1 MKKMK
6 RLVAVLLAGVMVL
19 AMLTACGGGSST
31 PTINEEKVEALYMDI
46 YNAALGADHE
56 NDAEL
61 EKLAKQTLVDS
72 LDENGALNSGKK
84 MTVRNYDKNSS
95 LKVWTTVTILA
106 QPENEN
112 VPYGI
117 TSKELAETS
126 ANKEKAIDEARKN
139 VVNMGNNNMEVI
151 KKTTTGFA
159 VGAVKKGDKIYVA
172 IAMKTDMNLK

>member
-31 PTINEEKVEALYMDI
+31 PTSDVDKAEALYMDA
-46 YNAALGADHE
+46 YNAALGTDYK

-61 EKLAKQTLVDS
+61 KKLAKTV
-72 LDENGALNSGKK
+72 LDENLNEKGALNSGKE
-84 MTVRNYDKNSS
+84 MTVTKKDGNS
-95 LKVWTTVTILA
+95 VYTVVTILA
-106 QPENEN
+106 QQRSKN

-117 TSKELAETS
+117 TSEELANML
-126 ANKEKAIDEARKN
+126 ANKDKVIVN
-139 VVNMGNNNMEVI
+139 VDATT
-151 KKTTTGFA
+151 KKTATNLA

-172 IAMKTDMNLK
+172 IAMTKDMKLK

>member
-31 PTINEEKVEALYMDI
+31 PTSDVDKAEALYMDA
-46 YNAALGADHE
+46 YNAALGTDYK

-61 EKLAKQTLVDS
+61 KKLAKTV
-72 LDENGALNSGKK
+72 LDENLNEKGALDSGKE
-84 MTVRNYDKNSS
+84 MTVTKKDGNS
-95 LKVWTTVTILA
+95 VYTVVTILA
-106 QPENEN
+106 QQGSKK

-117 TSKELAETS
+117 TSEELANML
-126 ANKEKAIDEARKN
+126 ANKDKVIVN
-139 VVNMGNNNMEVI
+139 VDATT
-151 KKTTTGFA
+151 KKTATNLA

-172 IAMKTDMNLK
+172 IAMTKDMKLK